1 MRLNV
6 MSKLTFT
13 PRLLFAKEN
22 ASPAW
27 CHTSESVVAMP
38 QTTVE
43 IGLIQEM
50 FGCNSL
56 SVAQH
61 SVLVH
66 HSTSDFHAYWKT
78 YGSTLQEGINISSSF
93 DKVLISDQPS
103 EVRG

>member
-1 MRLNV
+1 MHLNV

-27 CHTSESVVAMP
+27 CHTLESVVAMP
-38 QTTVE
+38 QTTVK

-66 HSTSDFHAYWKT
+66 HSTSDFPCLLEDVWIHTSGRNKYQ
-78 YGSTLQEGINISSSF
+78 LQ
-93 DKVLISDQPS
+93 L
-103 EVRG
+103 